1 MVRSAPHPGRRPGA
15 GCACPQPRREI
26 GCGRGCH
33 GDGRT
38 HGSQNER
45 LDVSAQVHGSLAH
58 QAVIGEA
65 RPQISHRRHYLG
77 DVEMIHVGR
86 KLLVERPDAQPGRHV
101 GHGPPIAIQ
110 RNLQIGSKLEE
121 LVGRRLVERG
131 EPSDEATSDSRLA
144 RVGTGQTARFQ
155 AVLRDKAP
163 DNRGHEVVQQQ
174 VGSGIRQNPAEPADV
189 ASDDVVGVAAS
200 DDRRRECEKAGLK
213 CGEKLICARVAE
225 HRLADLAKF
234 AESLC
239 EADLQLAARRQDLR
253 RNIHPVHVRRGLKK
267 FRGESAE
274 LLQGAAPFRQGTDI
288 HSEHRKRRVIQRRH
302 QRENVLARAA
312 AQRDDAPDHFGGG
325 ADEFDLVGVENRRPN
340 ELQVT
345 SKRRAHTVGTRRGR
359 DDEAKLW
366 RRRHVGLPGRRAV
379 RLLVLLLATA
389 VRHAPQCPV

>member
-1 MVRSAPHPGRRPGA
+1 MVIRPRQSPPGLGWALRLTATSGAAGTCRARPARWCAGAPHPGRRPGA

-38 HGSQNER
+38 HGSQYER

-174 VGSGIRQNPAEPADV
+174 VDSENSPK
-189 ASDDVVGVAAS
+189 S
-200 DDRRRECEKAGLK
+200 
-213 CGEKLICARVAE
+213 
-225 HRLADLAKF
+225 
-234 AESLC
+234 
-239 EADLQLAARRQDLR
+239 
-253 RNIHPVHVRRGLKK
+253 RGAC
-267 FRGESAE
+267 RCS
-274 LLQGAAPFRQGTDI
+274 
-288 HSEHRKRRVIQRRH
+288 
-302 QRENVLARAA
+302 
-312 AQRDDAPDHFGGG
+312 
-325 ADEFDLVGVENRRPN
+325 
-340 ELQVT
+340 
-345 SKRRAHTVGTRRGR
+345 
-359 DDEAKLW
+359 W
-366 RRRHVGLPGRRAV
+366 R
-379 RLLVLLLATA
+379 
-389 VRHAPQCPV
+389 